1 MTTISDASATAER
14 RLVDD
19 VDLLASLAGGERAA
33 FSELY
38 DRHARAVHAFS
49 RTHLPDRQD
58 AEDITQDVF
67 VTLWEKRR
75 GVVIVGQSLLPWLL
89 VTCKNKVANRRR
101 ASMVQ
106 QRNRSDSPVDDST
119 VSAGPDPLELA
130 EQADLT
136 AALARAVDAL
146 PETDRAVFQHC
157 LVDGFSYEDAAHR
170 IGVTTGAV
178 RNRLARVRARL
189 RDELH
194 TLKGTP

>member
-1 MTTISDASATAER
+1 MTTISNASAPRER
-14 RLVDD
+14 QLVDD
-19 VDLLASLAGGERAA
+19 VDLLASLADGGRAA

-38 DRHARAVHAFS
+38 DRHASAVHAFS

-58 AEDITQDVF
+58 AEDTTQDVF

-75 GVVIVGQSLLPWLL
+75 SVVIVGQSLLPWLL
-89 VTCKNKVANRRR
+89 VTCRNKVANRRR

-106 QRNRSDSPVDDST
+106 QRHRSDSPVDDST
-119 VSAGPDPLELA
+119 ASTDSDPLLLA
-130 EQADLT
+130 EQADLA
-136 AALARAVDAL
+136 AALERAVDAL
-146 PETDRAVFQHC
+146 SETDRAVFQHC

-170 IGVTTGAV
+170 IGVTSGAV

-194 TLKGTP
+194 TLKGTS